1 MTTHR
6 QKTLIRGAEPES
18 FGKQIRRGTTLQSRK
33 LLPWLFVGLFL
44 WVHVV
49 HGQGTADTA
58 RASAAVTGNGDA
70 EAKTNGASFFGL
82 TSSGASSV
90 PPNLRPFQLVLPRAR
105 LLGDWSGLRPN
116 LEDRGFTPT
125 LTFVSAGDEATMDL
139 TLHGVAGNVTGGKNQ
154 GVSEADDLGLNLL
167 SDLEKPNQ
175 LQLLNK

>member
-1 MTTHR
+1 MPGRRQRKRLSRWVSTLGKRADTQDGQFLSRSAWKAQGNEDDQGMTTHR

-18 FGKQIRRGTTLQSRK
+18 FGKQIPRGTTLQSRK

-44 WVHVV
+44 WLHVV

-82 TSSGASSV
+82 TSSGASSI
-90 PPNLRPFQLVLPRAR
+90 PPNLRPFQLVLPRAH

-116 LEDRGFTPT
+116 LEDRG
-125 LTFVSAGDEATMDL
+125 
-139 TLHGVAGNVTGGKNQ
+139 
-154 GVSEADDLGLNLL
+154 
-167 SDLEKPNQ
+167 
-175 LQLLNK
+175 

>member
-1 MTTHR
+1 
-6 QKTLIRGAEPES
+6 
-18 FGKQIRRGTTLQSRK
+18 
-33 LLPWLFVGLFL
+33 
-44 WVHVV
+44 
-49 HGQGTADTA
+49 
-58 RASAAVTGNGDA
+58 VTGNGDA

-125 LTFVSAGDEATMDL
+125 LTFVSDGDEATMDL

-167 SDLEKPNQ
+167 FDLEKPNQ